1 VIIRHQHH
9 WKRSTLVR
17 IFALGIWLGA
27 CHGDILA
34 AGPAVPAGEAA
45 AGTPNIDWASARLV
59 TVEMVDDRFV
69 PDKLVF
75 RRGVPYRLHME
86 NSGADIHD
94 FTAPEFFNAIAI
106 RNPDVLERTRQDEV
120 SLQPK
125 EQKDLYFVA
134 QKPGHYRLICAN
146 HDWDNMVGDITIE

>member
-1 VIIRHQHH
+1 MTTHRKH
-9 WKRSTLVR
+9 
-17 IFALGIWLGA
+17 IFALGLMLGT
-27 CHGDILA
+27 CLGDILA
-34 AGPAVPAGEAA
+34 ADPAV
-45 AGTPNIDWASARLV
+45 DWASAQLV
-59 TVEMVDDRFV
+59 TVQLVDDHFV

-86 NSGADIHD
+86 NGGADIHD

-106 RNPDVLERTRQDEV
+106 HNPEVLERTRKDEV

-134 QKPGHYRLICAN
+134 QKLGVYRLVCVN
-146 HDWDNMVGDITIE
+146 HDWDNMVGEITIE

>member
-1 VIIRHQHH
+1 M
-9 WKRSTLVR
+9 R
-17 IFALGIWLGA
+17 IVALGMGLGA
-27 CHGDILA
+27 CHGVVLA
-34 AGPAVPAGEAA
+34 AGPAVPASKAA
-45 AGTPNIDWASARLV
+45 AVADTPTIDWASALLV
-59 TVEMVDDRFV
+59 TVQMVDDRFV

-86 NSGADIHD
+86 NSDADIHD

-106 RNPDVLERTRQDEV
+106 RNPEVLERTRQDEV

-134 QKPGHYRLICAN
+134 RKPGLYRLTCVN